1 MCSGWLIGKSHFV
14 NLSYQFFF
22 PVPLSF
28 SYSFPLQ
35 TVTSGYDKEKIA
47 GIGFDATCSLVAL
60 DKQNCPLTV
69 STTDE
74 NDQNIILW
82 MDHRAINEAN
92 RINETKHELLKCVG
106 GKVSL
111 EMEIPKV
118 MWLKSNF
125 PASWWSKVGK
135 LMDLP
140 DFLTFK
146 CTGDD
151 TRSICSIVCKWNY
164 DGFNGT
170 WSADFFKQIGLDE
183 VLCTDSF
190 GIIGKKVATPGAA
203 IGAGLNETAA
213 KQLNLLV
220 GTPVAGSMI
229 DAHAG
234 ALSMLGCHANGIN
247 AEISSKMAVI
257 CGTSSCHMSVEKE
270 LIWANGNSVYYCSLD
285 E

>member
-1 MCSGWLIGKSHFV
+1 M
-14 NLSYQFFF
+14 
-22 PVPLSF
+22 
-28 SYSFPLQ
+28 
-35 TVTSGYDKEKIA
+35 TSGYDKEKIA

>member
-1 MCSGWLIGKSHFV
+1 MT
-14 NLSYQFFF
+14 N
-22 PVPLSF
+22 
-28 SYSFPLQ
+28 
-35 TVTSGYDKEKIA
+35 GYDKEKIA

-69 STTDE
+69 STTGE

-82 MDHRAINEAN
+82 MDHRASSNASQINA
-92 RINETKHELLKCVG
+92 TQHELLKCVG

-118 MWLKSNF
+118 LWLKSNF
-125 PASWWSKVGK
+125 PADWWSKVGK

-140 DFLTFK
+140 DFLTYK

-151 TRSICSIVCKWNY
+151 TRSLCSTVCKWNY
-164 DGFNGT
+164 DGFNDS
-170 WSADFFKQIGLDE
+170 WSSDFFQKIGLDD
-183 VLCTDSF
+183 LLRTDSYAV
-190 GIIGKKVATPGAA
+190 IGKNVTTPGAA

-213 KQLNLLV
+213 KQLNLLA
-220 GTPVAGSMI
+220 GTPVAASMI

-234 ALSMLGCHANGIN
+234 ALGMLGCHAIGIN
-247 AEISSKMAVI
+247 TEISSKMAVI

-270 LIWANGNSVYYCSLD
+270 LIWANGNSIYNCRICCNKVEITRFILKTFRNLGTI
-285 E
+285 